1 MYICI
6 VTLKLWFKGS
16 EMLMKQYDIEYVSQE
31 VNISK
36 SKLRYYEKHG
46 LIKNIERDEQ
56 NNRVYNEQNIELIK
70 LIACLRRLNVPI
82 SKIKQNIDVNH
93 FNDESLENILLEH
106 KRVLREKVEEYTEYI
121 NEIDDKLQRQL
132 TSN

>member
-1 MYICI
+1 
-6 VTLKLWFKGS
+6 
-16 EMLMKQYDIEYVSQE
+16 MLMKQYDIEFVSQE

-46 LIKNIERDEQ
+46 LIKNIERDDQ

-82 SKIKQNIDVNH
+82 RKIKQNIDVNH
-93 FNDESLENILLEH
+93 FNDESLESILLEH
-106 KRVLREKVEEYTEYI
+106 KRVLKEKVEEYNAYI
-121 NEIDDKLQRQL
+121 NEIDGKLERAGVKEV
-132 TSN
+132 

>member
-1 MYICI
+1 M
-6 VTLKLWFKGS
+6 S
-16 EMLMKQYDIEYVSQE
+16 EQYDIEFVSKE

-46 LIKNIERDEQ
+46 LIKNIERDDQ
-56 NNRVYNEQNIELIK
+56 NNRIYNEKNIELIK

-82 SKIKQNIDVNH
+82 SKIKQNIDVNN
-93 FNDESLENILLEH
+93 FNEESLEGILQEH
-106 KRVLREKVEEYTEYI
+106 KRVLREKVDEYTDYI
-121 NEIDDKLQRQL
+121 NEIDDKLERQL